1 MFETTELFE
10 ANITAETKIIV
21 NQGGTWSGKTYS
33 ILQAIAYFA
42 LIDPNSLITI
52 VGQDIPNLKAGALRD
67 FQNIIA
73 DNPIIDAQISDYN
86 KSDRIYK
93 FINGST
99 IEFKSYDNSQDAKS
113 GKRDY
118 LFLNEA
124 NGIDRQIAK
133 QLLLRT
139 KKKAF
144 IDFNPDAEFWVH
156 EDYLNNPTAK
166 FIYSDHRNNPF
177 VPNENRAEIEALKDI
192 DIELW
197 KVYARGI
204 TGRIEGLIY
213 RNWTIGNSFPDVEFV
228 YGLDF
233 GYNHPTTL
241 VKCGWDENK
250 FYLEEVI
257 YESGLTTA
265 DLIAKMQKLNIGQ
278 KEIFADAARPD
289 TIEELYRAG
298 FNVFSAD
305 KSVKDGINT
314 LKSKPIILVDSP
326 NGVKEFKTYKWKT
339 DKNGKAI
346 DEPVK
351 FNDDF
356 CDAARYGIFNGT
368 KSNTKKIS
376 WF

>member
-33 ILQAIAYFA
+33 ILQALAYFA
-42 LIDPNSLITI
+42 LTDPNSLITI

-67 FQNIIA
+67 FQNIIS
-73 DNPIIDAQISDYN
+73 DNPIVDAQISDYN

-93 FINGST
+93 FVNGSM

-213 RNWTIGNSFPDVEFV
+213 RNWTIGNVFPEVDYV

-265 DLIAKMQKLNIGQ
+265 DLIEKMQKLNIGQ

-314 LKSKPIILVDSP
+314 LKAKPIILVDSP

-339 DKNGKAI
+339 DKNQRVL

-351 FNDDF
+351 FDDHAM
-356 CDAARYGIFNGT
+356 DAMRYGVFTHLQINEFVC
-368 KSNTKKIS
+368 
-376 WF
+376 F